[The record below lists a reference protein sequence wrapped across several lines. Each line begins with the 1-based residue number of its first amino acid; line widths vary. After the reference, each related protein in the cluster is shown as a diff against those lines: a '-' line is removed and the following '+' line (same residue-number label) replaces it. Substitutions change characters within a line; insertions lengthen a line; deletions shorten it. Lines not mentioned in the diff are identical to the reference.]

1 MPNVNAAENLPYVFK
16 SIKSPKMLDPEGQ
29 DIWFD
34 AIDWVEMNETWFDAS
49 NELCSQPLIGDQ
61 NCDTL
66 APFTEDCRRCI
77 RQLVVILSD
86 YKQGEILSACL
97 SKLLPGLPVSIG
109 MAANS
114 LYTAIMEKK
123 YIDIAVLHS
132 LGLAS
137 RYLPDDLNVI
147 SQIADFIRTTVSNLT
162 DDTFLHQFLGEGE
175 QSTSDHF
182 YSALAIAV
190 IAARYWV
197 TDSSVPQRRMLKVP
211 AFIANL
217 FIRVSH
223 YWHALG
229 NMVHHPQPVT
239 ESDHADLPAF
249 EVETYLEI
257 SRDLALSRNAITV
270 FSSNSTAR
278 PEAYIRA
285 TVNNRP
291 RIVEQ
296 ENNALADKAHALVL
310 QRLKQESG
318 LSELLYCKTHKT
330 ETQRTTNDTEITHTW
345 INTRC
350 DAVCNPQQF
359 SKDNLFQQDK
369 TEIPESQ
376 VSAADN
382 HAGDTLLP
390 LVITAAAVPLA
401 TSYMQ
406 SLRSKTMI
414 AAGSLVATGGLALG
428 GKLLWDSIQP
438 YSPDK
443 AVEDKMIQRKMP
455 AIAPKSPGTGD
466 VPPRLESL
474 LTDFIKKNEKK
485 YQASFANGA
494 HSIDVL
500 IIINTIEDIMDYTS
514 SAGELE
520 LNSSEVK
527 YLKAIATGLKKMI
540 ESSTFA
546 NDYEFE
552 IESINHRLSLFK
564 WPSNQS
570 KKASVNSHS
579 RVEATYDIDI
589 NDNEFTHHLYSL
601 ISNENIKNK
610 VRELIYQYESK
621 HLSYNNKDMMVAI
634 ILPLI
639 NFMENSKLTKDET
652 GSGLYILSFFLN
664 KVASSLSEETSKEIS
679 RRMKSIFVNNLA
691 DERADEIISTSYN
704 HCFIFLNGMLE
715 ITETTTIRD
724 KVMALMDAIFKKRDK
739 TVFSMDTDKALA
751 VEFLRRFVKFML
763 AKASILNIQEKYEA
777 EYIYYSFLKFI
788 SSLDEHE
795 PYYKKINKIQ
805 SMFQIYKQIPSN
817 VLRYDNLG
825 SQVLKI
831 DFIYEMF
838 FKKIEFYIKGL
849 TNDNFNIY
857 EIYDQCI
864 HPLKSAESAKVTPG
878 VLLSKFINQLYN
890 CQKDFVEHHY
900 YKEIREILRD
910 IVEKSLHL
918 ASGNINVSDMSIL
931 LDKSLPAIID
941 AMAHKATKRIVDLYN
956 PIINPAFFLNQEV
969 VKKIKSFEIERQLN
983 TGLTPETKINV
994 YYKKACFSPFGVMFS
1009 PAEIV
1014 VKSKSY
1020 SLQEVVCGYHELELN
1035 KGDIVKIEHSDI
1047 IEYLRKGDRLHDI
1060 MLDEFA
1066 SQMNNE
1072 LKIEE
1077 LKKYLNASVTYRCTA
1092 LLSIPSMP
1100 DNLKQAIKNFLL
1112 GKQTATTLSFHGHPL
1127 NGAIVIHQEDAGR
1140 IPISFSLLIDLDSPN
1155 FFVLVTLNEQFS
1167 PRDKYSVWPERK
1179 FSSRNWPEN
1188 KDFKQWVLHKIPS
1201 RYHQHYLKDKDA
1213 FNYDYYKRNPSIS
1226 DSDPI
1231 GLPHYSL
1238 PFFYNNEF
1246 TLTASPDVLAT
1257 DLKRRWEMDI
1267 EDLYLTED
1275 KLKDIE
1281 RLELIRLIT
1290 QIGSCVV
1297 PLLYAVPGAG
1307 AVIAT
1312 VAIGAVEVGMASAYI
1327 TADILLAKEYPD
1339 DQMDKAY
1346 IEDAIITGLFM
1357 VFGEMTAGQSSKLF
1371 SEVLFESKAN
1381 ALPLANSISQKFK
1394 PQVRRILA
1402 LSKNEKVAESTAVLT
1417 KGIAHDAT
1425 TASRVEAETAHVLS
1439 PESREMIKRM
1449 KKPHKEHFTVEGV
1462 FDEEA
1467 YNKAFDEYK
1476 VDLKKRYLSQQ
1487 TSSLSSDEF
1496 ERRKIQANTKLSIL
1510 RQNHPD
1516 ILKELHTE
1524 DLGAFSVT
1532 TIKNDPAT
1540 TLVLSSHGWF
1550 TKNSPN
1556 ALIPRGKYITF
1567 LGPHGQTLREI
1578 ESLDL
1583 LTPTE
1588 TLFTQEFSIYSR
1600 LANKESLIRGELTEA
1615 LGSAKNRLE
1624 ASGTDKLGFVCNYN
1638 LKNYEKTPLEEV
1650 KAAVV
1655 ANRVAVVTQQA
1666 KNIIKMDMLIPSSL
1680 AGGITLKDVI
1690 NEMKPG
1696 GRLAQYQNLYY
1707 YACREEKV
1715 PFTLQSVSSGLH
1727 SHDIKLNI
1735 ISSDPLAPAQ
1745 LNEEFPVF
1753 LETIYDGYFL
1763 FTLVN
1768 ITKDGDGFIV
1778 NESVVEM
1785 QPYKFEDDE
1794 MTEQG

>member
-1 MPNVNAAENLPYVFK
+1 MPNVNAAENFPYIFK
-16 SIKSPKMLDPEGQ
+16 SIESPKVSGPEGQ

-49 NELCSQPLIGDQ
+49 NELCSQPPFGDQ

-86 YKQGEILSACL
+86 YKQSEILSACL

-162 DDTFLHQFLGEGE
+162 DDTFLHQLLGEGE
-175 QSTSDHF
+175 QSTSGHF
-182 YSALAIAV
+182 YCALAIAL
-190 IAARYWV
+190 IAARYCM

-229 NMVHHPQPVT
+229 NMVNHPQPVT
-239 ESDHADLPAF
+239 ESDHADPPAF

-257 SRDLALSRNAITV
+257 SRDLALSRNAITA

-291 RIVEQ
+291 RIVEH

-318 LSELLYCKTHKT
+318 LSELLYCNTHKT
-330 ETQRTTNDTEITHTW
+330 ETQRTTSETEITHTW

-350 DAVCNPQQF
+350 DAVCNPQKL
-359 SKDNLFQQDK
+359 SRDNRFQQVK

-376 VSAADN
+376 VSAANN
-382 HAGDTLLP
+382 HAADTLLP
-390 LVITAAAVPLA
+390 LVVTAAAVPLA

-406 SLRSKTMI
+406 SLKSKTVI

-428 GKLLWDSIQP
+428 GKLLWDSIYP

-443 AVEDKMIQRKMP
+443 AVEEKMIQRKEP
-455 AIAPKSPGTGD
+455 TAIA
-466 VPPRLESL
+466 
-474 LTDFIKKNEKK
+474 
-485 YQASFANGA
+485 
-494 HSIDVL
+494 
-500 IIINTIEDIMDYTS
+500 
-514 SAGELE
+514 
-520 LNSSEVK
+520 LNSQGAVDALPMVE
-527 YLKAIATGLKKMI
+527 
-540 ESSTFA
+540 E
-546 NDYEFE
+546 
-552 IESINHRLSLFK
+552 LS
-564 WPSNQS
+564 N
-570 KKASVNSHS
+570 
-579 RVEATYDIDI
+579 IDI
-589 NDNEFTHHLYSL
+589 NDKEFISHLYSL
-601 ISNENIKNK
+601 IANENIKNK
-610 VRELIYQYESK
+610 VRELIYQYEGK
-621 HLSYNNKDMMVAI
+621 HMSYNNKDMVVAI

-639 NFMENSKLTKDET
+639 NFMENSKLTKDEA
-652 GSGLYILSFFLN
+652 GSGLYILSFFIN
-664 KVASSLSEETSKEIS
+664 QVASLLSEETSKEIS

-691 DERADEIISTSYN
+691 DERGDEMVSTSYN

-724 KVMALMDAIFKKRDK
+724 KVMAVRDAMFKKRDK

-795 PYYKKINKIQ
+795 PYYRKINKIQ
-805 SMFQIYKQIPSN
+805 SMFQVYKQMPSN
-817 VLRYDNLG
+817 VLRYDNPG

-831 DFIYEMF
+831 DFTYEMF
-838 FKKIEFYIKGL
+838 FKKLEFHINGL

-857 EIYDQCI
+857 EIYDQCV
-864 HPLKSAESAKVTPG
+864 HSLRSVESEKVTTG
-878 VLLSKFINQLYN
+878 ILLSKFINQLYN
-890 CQKDFVEHHY
+890 CQKDFVEHHH
-900 YKEIREILRD
+900 YKEIRELLRD

-918 ASGNINVSDMSIL
+918 SSGNINVSDMSIL

-941 AMAHKATKRIVDLYN
+941 AMANKATKRIVGLYN
-956 PIINPAFFLNQEV
+956 PIINPAFFLNQQV
-969 VKKIKSFEIERQLN
+969 VKKIKSFENERQLN

-994 YYKKACFSPFGVMFS
+994 FYKKVHFSPFGVMVS
-1009 PAEIV
+1009 PAEII
-1014 VKSKSY
+1014 VKSKLY

-1035 KGDIVKIEHSDI
+1035 KRDIVKIDHSDI
-1047 IEYLRKGDRLHDI
+1047 IEYLRKGDRLHDV

-1066 SQMNNE
+1066 SHMNNE

-1077 LKKYLNASVTYRCTA
+1077 LKKYLNASVIYRCTA
-1092 LLSIPSMP
+1092 LLSKPSMP

-1112 GKQTATTLSFHGHPL
+1112 GKQMATTLSFHGHPL
-1127 NGAIVIHQEDAGR
+1127 NGAIVIHQEDADR
-1140 IPISFSLLIDLDSPN
+1140 IPISLSLLIDLDSPN

-1213 FNYDYYKRNPSIS
+1213 FNYDYYKWNPSSS
-1226 DSDPI
+1226 DYDPI

-1281 RLELIRLIT
+1281 RLKLIRLIT

-1312 VAIGAVEVGMASAYI
+1312 VAIAAVEIGIASAYI

-1339 DQMDKAY
+1339 DQIDKAY

-1357 VFGEMTAGQSSKLF
+1357 VFGEMTTGQSSKLF
-1371 SEVLFESKAN
+1371 SEVLLESRAN

-1402 LSKNEKVAESTAVLT
+1402 LSKNGKVAESSAVLT
-1417 KGIAHDAT
+1417 KGIAHNAA

-1449 KKPHKEHFTVEGV
+1449 KKPHKKNFTVEGI

-1467 YNKAFDEYK
+1467 YNKAFEEYK

-1496 ERRKIQANTKLSIL
+1496 DRRTIQANTKLSIL

-1516 ILKELHTE
+1516 ILKELYTE

-1532 TIKNDPAT
+1532 TVKNDPAT

-1600 LANKESLIRGELTEA
+1600 LANKESLIRGELTET

-1680 AGGITLKDVI
+1680 AGGLTLKDVI

-1715 PFTLQSVSSGLH
+1715 PFTLESVSSGLH

-1735 ISSDPLAPAQ
+1735 ISSNPLTPAQ

-1753 LETIYDGYFL
+1753 WETIYDGYFL

-1794 MTEQG
+1794 MTDQV